1 VPPRTR
7 PRARKKCQ
15 ASDQWPSDQGP
26 VSKESSPQTSRHP
39 ALELAT
45 DHWPLT
51 TVFTM
56 RRKTIIV
63 FAITL
68 MVTVMVSAFSYLYIS
83 QLLRQRITNAY
94 ENATLLTQQ
103 LAYVAENDVPDFS
116 STRLDTNDPAAVR
129 RALMGYLPTDVNLNN
144 MLQSDVGNWP
154 FIYDVAIVG
163 TDGRAMLH
171 TNASMAGKSVAQRP
185 DFQQVVRAR
194 FREQL
199 RLVYS
204 PAVYNVSFP
213 LMLNGQV
220 FNGEPFGTIRIG
232 VSTSFLKSEITPR
245 LLHAL
250 YLSIVSI
257 FASLVLAAA
266 ISNLALG
273 PLKELSRNLDSASA
287 GNEES
292 LSGDESRHDEYGL
305 VTLKIANLGRQI
317 RDTKEIFSALKD
329 NVDQLMAK
337 LQDGLVLFTR
347 DSRIVLVSA
356 PVERFLGRP
365 RKELLG
371 HTVKEVFSRESLL
384 GAVVLDAFERR
395 RPLLQSELEA
405 AGGRRVQVS
414 LDFVQEKSTQIGA
427 LLIMRDSESVRRI
440 GDEIELSRRMSA
452 SGRLTRGVAHEV
464 KNPINAIVLHLQLLQ
479 NKLAQTEPDTLRHM
493 DIIDSEIRRLDRV
506 VQTLVDF
513 TRPRELHLEEVDL
526 RRLLEEVAGL
536 ASPDA
541 EHHGVTIER
550 PLAEEPLPIKADIDL
565 MKQALLNVVLN
576 GVQAMP
582 QGGLLTISARRED
595 DVVIAE
601 VWDRGPGIP
610 REVQDK
616 IFELYF
622 TTKKDGSGIGLAQT
636 YQILQW
642 HYGSVEFESTE
653 GEGTTFRFRLP
664 FAPSAVDSRE
674 FAVKSGST
682 LSKQAG

>member
-1 VPPRTR
+1 
-7 PRARKKCQ
+7 
-15 ASDQWPSDQGP
+15 
-26 VSKESSPQTSRHP
+26 
-39 ALELAT
+39 
-45 DHWPLT
+45 
-51 TVFTM
+51 M

-63 FAITL
+63 FTITL
-68 MVTVMVSAFSYLYIS
+68 MVTVMVSVFSYLYIS
-83 QLLRQRITNAY
+83 QILRQRITNAY
-94 ENATLLTQQ
+94 ENAFLLTQQ

-116 STRLDTNDPAAVR
+116 STRLNTNDPVAVR
-129 RALMGYLPTDVNLNN
+129 RALMEYLPTDVNLNN

-154 FIYDVAIVG
+154 FIYDVALVG

-171 TNASMAGKSVAQRP
+171 TNAGMVGKLAPPRP
-185 DFQQVVRAR
+185 DFHDHVVSAR

-213 LMLNGQV
+213 LMLNGQL
-220 FNGEPFGTIRIG
+220 FNGEAFGTIRIG
-232 VSTSFLKSEITPR
+232 VSTSFLKSEINPR
-245 LLHAL
+245 LMHAV
-250 YLSIVSI
+250 YFSIVSI

-273 PLKELSRNLDSASA
+273 PLKELSRNLDSVSA
-287 GNEES
+287 GDGDA
-292 LSGDESRHDEYGL
+292 LAGDESRHDEYGL

-337 LQDGLVLFTR
+337 LQDGLVLFAR

-365 RKELLG
+365 RKDLLG
-371 HTVKEVFSRESLL
+371 HTVSEVFSRDSVL
-384 GAVVLDAFERR
+384 GAAVLDAFELK
-395 RPLLQSELEA
+395 RPLVQNEFEA

-414 LDFVQEKSTQIGA
+414 LDFVQEKNTQIGA
-427 LLIMRDSESVRRI
+427 LLIIRDSESVRRI
-440 GDEIELSRRMSA
+440 GDEIELSRRMAA

-479 NKLAQTEPDTLRHM
+479 NKLAQAEPDTLRHM

-513 TRPRELHLEEVDL
+513 TRPRDLHLEEVDV
-526 RRLLEEVAGL
+526 RQLLEDVAGL
-536 ASPDA
+536 AAPDA
-541 EHHGVTIER
+541 ERHGVTIER
-550 PLAEEPLPIKADIDL
+550 PMPREPLPIKADVDL

-582 QGGLLTISARRED
+582 QGGSLLISARRED
-595 DVVIAE
+595 DVVVAE
-601 VWDRGPGIP
+601 VCDHGAGIP
-610 REVQDK
+610 REVHDK

-642 HYGSVEFESTE
+642 HYGSVEFESTD
-653 GEGTTFRFRLP
+653 GKGTTFRFRIP
-664 FAPSAVDSRE
+664 VAPSVVDRGREHAVR
-674 FAVKSGST
+674 SGST
-682 LSKQAG
+682 LSRQVG